1 MRKTLFAAVLALGA
15 LSCRIPYPD
24 SPAYHPESLGGDPAR
39 RELTRPED
47 LPPAAPVP
55 PPSATMTL
63 DDCLR
68 TALQNNRRVWIADR
82 RILITKDRID
92 EALSQLLPRLTADAA
107 VTWRNNDQGF
117 SAMGMEIV
125 MGERTRSTARLGL
138 IVPIYDFGRAQ
149 AQMGAEGHRVEA
161 VEKEAE
167 RSLQELSFAISVAYF
182 RLLEARKIRDVVQE
196 SIRLVTL
203 QSRIAQDFL
212 SQGLVARSDVL
223 SAEVQLADRQ
233 QTLIRAENN
242 IRLARATLNR
252 LMGVDLQRPT
262 ELVDVFE
269 ALPWN
274 GPLETAL
281 KLAIDRRP
289 DLAAFRRMVEVGRAE
304 YDVIRRGNLPGIVGV
319 AGYNYTSDEATIN
332 KDWMDASV
340 LLQIPLVDGFNTQ
353 FRLKRK
359 KKEIAEAID
368 FHDEKLDDILLDV
381 NLAWLQVR
389 DSAERL
395 PVARKSIDL
404 AEENLRVM
412 RDQYVAGLVS
422 TADMLIEEDRLSQ
435 ARSNHIRALYDCHS
449 SAARLVNA
457 TGGPLPKEQ
466 P

>member
-1 MRKTLFAAVLALGA
+1 
-15 LSCRIPYPD
+15 
-24 SPAYHPESLGGDPAR
+24 
-39 RELTRPED
+39 
-47 LPPAAPVP
+47 
-55 PPSATMTL
+55 
-63 DDCLR
+63 
-68 TALQNNRRVWIADR
+68 
-82 RILITKDRID
+82 
-92 EALSQLLPRLTADAA
+92 
-107 VTWRNNDQGF
+107 
-117 SAMGMEIV
+117 
-125 MGERTRSTARLGL
+125 
-138 IVPIYDFGRAQ
+138 
-149 AQMGAEGHRVEA
+149 
-161 VEKEAE
+161 
-167 RSLQELSFAISVAYF
+167 
-182 RLLEARKIRDVVQE
+182 
-196 SIRLVTL
+196 
-203 QSRIAQDFL
+203 
-212 SQGLVARSDVL
+212 
-223 SAEVQLADRQ
+223 
-233 QTLIRAENN
+233 
-242 IRLARATLNR
+242 
-252 LMGVDLQRPT
+252 
-262 ELVDVFE
+262 
-269 ALPWN
+269 
-274 GPLETAL
+274 
-281 KLAIDRRP
+281 
-289 DLAAFRRMVEVGRAE
+289 
-304 YDVIRRGNLPGIVGV
+304 V